1 MRGSIFFGLALAI
14 SLAVV
19 PRGARACG
27 RGGGYNYSGLV
38 TIALVALSVDAG
50 LTFWDG
56 GSALA
61 SHHPSAGYGVL
72 ELIVAVPQLVLGA
85 AATSHNAGGS
95 SAFNWYTVWMGLMTA
110 HGVWTIATAPSDD
123 TPSKTWIRDRLSA
136 PDQDKKPGA
145 LLSVGP
151 TYVPLGERAH
161 PAVGLLGRFTQ
172 GHVGRPHT
180 VAVLEAAAAR
190 IIPSEDGPGAREAKV
205 GRFIERQLA
214 GDLRELRPA
223 FEQVARL
230 LDLWAG
236 RAYGKPFVAL
246 AAAEQDVGLELL
258 AHGQI
263 PARGLPQEA
272 MFRALHTLAL
282 EGFLSDPVH
291 GGNDGQVGWR
301 FVSFPE
307 PHLRKPGGH
316 HGR

>member
-161 PAVGLLGRFTQ
+161 SGVGLLGRF
-172 GHVGRPHT
+172 
-180 VAVLEAAAAR
+180 
-190 IIPSEDGPGAREAKV
+190 
-205 GRFIERQLA
+205 
-214 GDLRELRPA
+214 
-223 FEQVARL
+223 
-230 LDLWAG
+230 
-236 RAYGKPFVAL
+236 
-246 AAAEQDVGLELL
+246 
-258 AHGQI
+258 
-263 PARGLPQEA
+263 
-272 MFRALHTLAL
+272 
-282 EGFLSDPVH
+282 
-291 GGNDGQVGWR
+291 
-301 FVSFPE
+301 
-307 PHLRKPGGH
+307 
-316 HGR
+316 

>member
-1 MRGSIFFGLALAI
+1 MPALLHGGQEQEQGVRHRDAVTPLSCQRAQPLSGAASFPAFATGGPGGMVVANPVLIREAAMRGLIFFGLALTI
-14 SLAVV
+14 SMAVA

-27 RGGGYNYSGLV
+27 RGGGSNYSGLV
-38 TIALVALSVDAG
+38 TLALVVLSVDAG
-50 LTFWDG
+50 LTLWDG

-161 PAVGLLGRFTQ
+161 SGVGLLGRF
-172 GHVGRPHT
+172 
-180 VAVLEAAAAR
+180 
-190 IIPSEDGPGAREAKV
+190 
-205 GRFIERQLA
+205 
-214 GDLRELRPA
+214 
-223 FEQVARL
+223 
-230 LDLWAG
+230 
-236 RAYGKPFVAL
+236 
-246 AAAEQDVGLELL
+246 
-258 AHGQI
+258 
-263 PARGLPQEA
+263 
-272 MFRALHTLAL
+272 
-282 EGFLSDPVH
+282 
-291 GGNDGQVGWR
+291 
-301 FVSFPE
+301 
-307 PHLRKPGGH
+307 
-316 HGR
+316 